1 MLLYEIRPG
10 FKSSFQVQS
19 WEVKFPDSLCLFY
32 HQLKDVSYI
41 FKSAEDTCISS
52 HPFLPRLFPFPLV
65 LVPLIFFFLSL
76 PSLLYGFP
84 PTVGISSHWLHVKE
98 DKSSVSGRSRHASW
112 RWWRPLT
119 AECRRGILKSN
130 SGPISLIITWA
141 ILWSVSCTFPS
152 NSANMCP
159 LCLIVRWQQ
168 IYVAKLQ
175 KVNLTKI
182 HLASHPSTTST
193 ELIWNLLVLSLS

>member
-52 HPFLPRLFPFPLV
+52 HLFLPRLFPFPLV

-112 RWWRPLT
+112 RWWRHWQLSVVGDIKVQQRAHFPYYYM
-119 AECRRGILKSN
+119 GY
-130 SGPISLIITWA
+130 PMIS
-141 ILWSVSCTFPS
+141 SCTFRS
-152 NSANMCP
+152 KLRQHVSAVFNSSVTTN
-159 LCLIVRWQQ
+159 LCC
-168 IYVAKLQ
+168 
-175 KVNLTKI
+175 
-182 HLASHPSTTST
+182 
-193 ELIWNLLVLSLS
+193 